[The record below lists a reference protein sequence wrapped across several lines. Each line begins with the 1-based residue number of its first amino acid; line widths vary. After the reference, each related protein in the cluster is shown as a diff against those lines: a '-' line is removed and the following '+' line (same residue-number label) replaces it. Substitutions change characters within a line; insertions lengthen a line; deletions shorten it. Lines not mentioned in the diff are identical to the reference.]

1 LSKPILS
8 NQSPKSIWSEPLESL
23 YDGLA
28 AAKPAP
34 AGVTGATVGARFG
47 MALLIKTLEITSKR
61 KDFAGDGEAVRTWIT
76 AARRYSE
83 ILAEAANDDI
93 AGEPARK
100 RIEIP
105 MNAARAAVAGL
116 DLCAEAASVV
126 RGALAADLGVAAML
140 LCAAT
145 RSIVLCVDSNA
156 GEQEAEER
164 RELERHALAQQEG
177 IIVRP
182 GDNPA

>member
-1 LSKPILS
+1 
-8 NQSPKSIWSEPLESL
+8 L
-23 YDGLA
+23 YEGLA

-34 AGVTGATVGARFG
+34 AGVTAAAVSARFG
-47 MALLIKTLEITSKR
+47 MALLIKTLEISGKR
-61 KDFAGDGEAVRTWIT
+61 KDFAGDGDAVRAWIT

-93 AGEPARK
+93 VGAPERK

-116 DLCAEAASVV
+116 DLCAEAAGVV

-140 LCAAT
+140 LCSAV
-145 RSIVLCVDSNA
+145 RSIRLCVDSNA
-156 GEQEAEER
+156 GELEAEPR
-164 RELERHALAQQEG
+164 RELERHAMARLEG
-177 IIVRP
+177 ITVRP
-182 GDNPA
+182 GDGPA